1 MPTDAEIHALANAAW
16 DVLCEIGYDAREDSE
31 VARANLR
38 VAFEPFRPVIDPH
51 DLAPPPFGLAAAEA
65 CLRDAEAE
73 AARERTDP
81 VTPAEPP
88 LSALYVI
95 DDAHGY
101 YQLCAHG
108 RGRVAG
114 AFVSIE
120 AAQAHVAR
128 RYGISLDDVKSRVPT
143 RMASPVGG
151 R

>member
-1 MPTDAEIHALANAAW
+1 MPTDAEIHALATAAW
-16 DVLCEIGYDAREDSE
+16 DVLCEIGYDEREVSE
-31 VARANLR
+31 ITRANLR

-51 DLAPPPFGLAAAEA
+51 DLAPPPYGLAAAEA

-81 VTPAEPP
+81 ATPADAP

-95 DDAHGY
+95 DDANGY

-128 RYGISLDDVKSRVPT
+128 RYGVSIADVKAQVPT
-143 RMASPVGG
+143 RMASTVGG